1 MGQDLTSFLPAPHHV
16 QGLFHANESPRLTD
30 SRLLQHQA
38 FSKGPVIQVGT
49 CSTLHLATFLPETE
63 EELTANGC

>member
-1 MGQDLTSFLPAPHHV
+1 MGQDLTGLLSAPHHI
-16 QGLFHANESPRLTD
+16 QGFFNAHKSHRLTD

-38 FSKGPVIQVGT
+38 FFKGPVIQVGT
-49 CSTLHLATFLPETE
+49 CSALNLAAFLPETE